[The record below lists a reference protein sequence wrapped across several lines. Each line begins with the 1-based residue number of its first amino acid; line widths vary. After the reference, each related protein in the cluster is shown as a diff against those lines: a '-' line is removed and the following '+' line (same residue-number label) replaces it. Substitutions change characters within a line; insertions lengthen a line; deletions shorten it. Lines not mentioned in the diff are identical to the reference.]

1 MTSPRASA
9 TSFAG
14 SLVVVV
20 VVVVVVCRLEVDL
33 LLTDLATRVVCAF
46 AREFLR
52 VSVINLSI
60 YQSTK

>member
-1 MTSPRASA
+1 M
-9 TSFAG
+9 
-14 SLVVVV
+14 
-20 VVVVVVCRLEVDL
+20 VVVVCRLEVDL

-60 YQSTK
+60 YEMMGIARGVHCRRMMISN